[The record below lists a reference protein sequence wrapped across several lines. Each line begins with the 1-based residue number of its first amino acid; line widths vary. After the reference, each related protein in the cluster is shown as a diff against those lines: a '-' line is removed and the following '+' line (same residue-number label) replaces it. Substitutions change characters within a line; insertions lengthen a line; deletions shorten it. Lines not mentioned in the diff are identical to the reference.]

1 MPPRE
6 EILTKLKGVDAVLWG
21 TGCRLDTEAL
31 DAAGPQLKAI
41 SVKSA
46 GFDFVDLAELKRRGI
61 PLGNTPGVL
70 NSAVA
75 NVAVGLL
82 LAASR
87 RFHEGYMAIVRDEWM
102 VWDTQWMIG
111 PDIERSTVGIV
122 GLGGIGQTIV
132 QRLSVFGVAKFLYT
146 GPREKV
152 EGTFLKIYRLLRFMD
167 SSIQFSK

>member
-1 MPPRE
+1 M
-6 EILTKLKGVDAVLWG
+6 KGVDAVLWG
-21 TGCRLDTEAL
+21 TGCRLDAEAL

-46 GFDFVDLAELKRRGI
+46 GFDFVDVAELKRRGI

-82 LAASR
+82 IAASR
-87 RFHEGYMAIVRDEWM
+87 RFHEGYKAIVRDEVK
-102 VWDTQWMIG
+102 VWDPEWMMG
-111 PDIERSTVGIV
+111 PDIECSTVGIV

-132 QRLSVFGVAKFLYT
+132 HRLSVFGVAKFLYT
-146 GPREKV
+146 GPREKI
-152 EGTFLKIYRLLRFMD
+152 EGKFLKIF
-167 SSIQFSK
+167 I